1 MSETTPEAILTAADA
16 EVADADAELA
26 RLEAA
31 VIADD
36 PDVTPAVIEEARG
49 RKYFASLRRQ
59 AAEKKAA
66 ALRQEQIDAKAA
78 QARDAFLDA
87 IAAYDLGK
95 LPELQRQAEEALAE
109 IMRITDGYANTV
121 YQHVPLLAP
130 YTKASTL
137 PVSAYRPG
145 YPGQG
150 NTITIDG
157 KLYHRGVDGRSL
169 TDQALRNARQRAHEA
184 QQRAAG
190 RG

>member
-1 MSETTPEAILTAADA
+1 MSETTPEAILAAADT
-16 EVADADAELA
+16 EVRDADAELA
-26 RLEAA
+26 ALESA
-31 VIADD
+31 VIADE
-36 PDVTPAVIEEARG
+36 DVRPEQIEQARS
-49 RKYFASLRRQ
+49 RKYFAGLRRQ
-59 AAEKKAA
+59 AAERKAA

-78 QARDAFLDA
+78 RARDAFLDA
-87 IAAYDLGK
+87 IAPYDLDK

-130 YTKASTL
+130 YTDASTL

-145 YPGQG
+145 YTGQG

-184 QQRAAG
+184 QQRATG